1 MKSGWIHVAGGG
13 CRGQSRKALV
23 SGYFQV
29 PRSLQASNSW
39 YQASIKHISMCINAH
54 THTQKPTSHLHGTR
68 WCWECDVHLD
78 SSVRRLVLLN
88 PHQSCSA
95 SPAVQETTP
104 EKKTSEGR
112 QSATPGQQTA
122 ITQDILYTHPLTF
135 SVWFQT
141 VRTHQ
146 TQWKTG
152 TGYPFK
158 GKQLELRCAWNW
170 HHFSNNNYC
179 NSVTLNTFWSS

>member
-39 YQASIKHISMCINAH
+39 YQTSIKHISMCINAH

-104 EKKTSEGR
+104 EKKNVRRKTECDTR
-112 QSATPGQQTA
+112 TA
-122 ITQDILYTHPLTF
+122 NGNYSRHPLHTSSNF
-135 SVWFQT
+135 LSLISNSKNTSDTMKDWHWIPFQ
-141 VRTHQ
+141 R
-146 TQWKTG
+146 
-152 TGYPFK
+152 
-158 GKQLELRCAWNW
+158 
-170 HHFSNNNYC
+170 
-179 NSVTLNTFWSS
+179 